1 MGYWLLKTEPEE
13 WSWENQVSCD
23 KKGSVWDGVRNFQ
36 ARNNLKAMKR
46 GDRCFFY
53 HTGKEKKIVGVVE
66 VTKEYFN
73 EKNDRTGK
81 FVSIMVRSLKKFKL
95 PVYLNDIKKHRF
107 LRHLPLVKQ
116 SRLSVM
122 GIDSKSWKIICKM
135 GKINFNL

>member
-53 HTGKEKKIVGVVE
+53 HTGKEKKIVGIVKVI
-66 VTKEYFN
+66 KEYFDD
-73 EKNDRTGK
+73 KSDSTGN
-81 FVSIMVRSLKKFKL
+81 FGSIMVRSYKKFEL
-95 PVYLNDIKKHRF
+95 PVALKDIKKHG
-107 LRHLPLVKQ
+107 LLMHLSLVKQ
-116 SRLSVM
+116 SRLSVIN
-122 GIDSKSWKIICKM
+122 IDSKSWKIICKM
-135 GKINFNL
+135 GKVNL